1 MNKVR
6 LFLSNFFIYGLGGVI
21 SKLIPLIM
29 LPIVTRIMPGTEY
42 FGISDMATT
51 IISLFSAIAVM
62 GMYDAMYRM
71 FFEKEDDINYKQ
83 EICSTTFLFT
93 LITSLFISV
102 VMIIFKNYIA
112 EFFFTN
118 TEYAYLVYIT
128 AMATLIGATN
138 SIISA
143 PTRMQNKKGIFL
155 VANIVSPIISY
166 SVSIPL
172 LLQGYYVIAL
182 PLAALI
188 SSCIMEITFYVLNRK
203 WFSVL
208 KFNKKHLK
216 PLLMIALPLLP
227 NFLIYWLFNSADKL
241 MITNLL
247 DMSYTGIYSVAAK
260 IGNISQLIYIAFAG
274 GWQFFAFSTM
284 KEKDQVESNSK
295 IFQYLGVV
303 SFVGTVFIFAFSEI
317 LFKLLFEDTY
327 WSGFIAAPYLFV
339 APLLQMLFQVAINQ
353 LLVIKKT
360 WPNLIILFVGVIV
373 NIILNFLLIPVLGVE
388 GAALATLSGYFVS
401 DLICVAVLYKLKLMT
416 MSKKFILSLLLFV
429 LYILC
434 WRFLTLHD
442 YLFNIILAILFAS
455 VHLFLYRKEIKIF
468 LLSLRKKNE
477 TQL

>member
-1 MNKVR
+1 MNKVK
-6 LFLSNFFIYGLGGVI
+6 LFLSNFLIYGLGGVI
-21 SKLIPLIM
+21 GKLIPFIM

-93 LITSLFISV
+93 LITSLVISV
-102 VMIIFKNYIA
+102 IMIILKDYIA

-155 VANIVSPIISY
+155 IANIVSPIISY

-188 SSCIMEITFYVLNRK
+188 SSLIMEITFYVLNHK

-208 KFNKKHLK
+208 KFNKKHLR
-216 PLLMIALPLLP
+216 PLLIIALPLLP
-227 NFLIYWLFNSADKL
+227 NLLIYWLFNSADKL

-260 IGNISQLIYIAFAG
+260 IGGISQLIYIAFAG

-284 KEKDQVESNSK
+284 KEKNQVESNSK

-303 SFVGTVFIFAFSEI
+303 SFVGTVFIFALSEI
-317 LFKLLFEDTY
+317 LFKLLFEDIY
-327 WSGFIAAPYLFV
+327 WSGFIAAPYLFA

-373 NIILNFLLIPVLGVE
+373 NIVLNFLLIPVLGVE
-388 GAALATLSGYFVS
+388 GAAIATLSGYFVS
-401 DLICVAVLYKLKLMT
+401 DFICVVVLYKLKLMT
-416 MSKKFILSLLLFV
+416 MSKKFILSLLLFI

-434 WRFLTLHD
+434 WRFLTLYD
-442 YLFNIILAILFAS
+442 YVFNIILAILFAS

-468 LLSLRKKNE
+468 LLLLRKKNE
-477 TQL
+477 T